1 MNYLPIFECHK
12 SIELGRMNS
21 EMVDVLYL
29 EIGIQADDA
38 GGSEG
43 QWEAKTGREPVPV
56 LGEDHQSHHGVHVGV
71 TRPRLQRDGH
81 VASAGIDD
89 TCRRQSISNADE
101 RNLILE
107 KLILNPLD
115 EILTGKTAKL
125 TDFDVKNG
133 TFHTF
138 WPWKTAKSTDFDLVK
153 PKFWQIEWNCDR
165 KNCKIDQFWRNNQTF
180 HTFRP

>member
-1 MNYLPIFECHK
+1 M
-12 SIELGRMNS
+12 
-21 EMVDVLYL
+21 
-29 EIGIQADDA
+29 
-38 GGSEG
+38 
-43 QWEAKTGREPVPV
+43 
-56 LGEDHQSHHGVHVGV
+56 

-138 WPWKTAKSTDFDLVK
+138 
-153 PKFWQIEWNCDR
+153 
-165 KNCKIDQFWRNNQTF
+165 
-180 HTFRP
+180 